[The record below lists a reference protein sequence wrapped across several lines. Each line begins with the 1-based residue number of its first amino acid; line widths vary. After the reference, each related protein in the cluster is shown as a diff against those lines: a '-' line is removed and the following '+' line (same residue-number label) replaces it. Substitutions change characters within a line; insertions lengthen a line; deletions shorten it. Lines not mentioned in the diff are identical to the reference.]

1 MQGRTPVPDTSP
13 FPWPITVQMS
23 AAASINGL
31 PRDMVALVLPP
42 PPPAPPCLLPP
53 LFPAGAAIEAAD
65 SNWSELNGLAPGAHE
80 GRAQD
85 VFRFLDDAL
94 SSK

>member
-1 MQGRTPVPDTSP
+1 
-13 FPWPITVQMS
+13 MS

-42 PPPAPPCLLPP
+42 PPPPPP
-53 LFPAGAAIEAAD
+53 LFPAGAAVEAAD